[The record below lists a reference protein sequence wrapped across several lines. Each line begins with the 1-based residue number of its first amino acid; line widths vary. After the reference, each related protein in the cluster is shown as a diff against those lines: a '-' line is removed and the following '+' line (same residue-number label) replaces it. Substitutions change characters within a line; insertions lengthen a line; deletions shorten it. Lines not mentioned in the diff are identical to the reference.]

1 MKGGGCSGGDGDGD
15 DGGGAEVIN
24 RKFMR
29 DVHSVLE
36 SFFFQVFLMSALE
49 SFVFHSVLE
58 SRHFKW
64 SCCGVVLLFGFVLG
78 LFLLGFVLGL
88 FCS

>member
-1 MKGGGCSGGDGDGD
+1 MKGGGCSGGDGDGG
-15 DGGGAEVIN
+15 DGGGAEFIN

-36 SFFFQVFLMSALE
+36 SFF
-49 SFVFHSVLE
+49 FHSVLE

-64 SCCGVVLLFGFVLG
+64 SCCGVVLLFGFGLG
-78 LFLLGFVLGL
+78 LFLLGIVLGL